1 MPYGLKD
8 IELAKLNEVFAA
20 NERIERVILYGS
32 RAKGNYKPFSDVDIT
47 LEGAELTHTDLSRLS
62 LAIDDLLL
70 PYQFDISIFHTL
82 KNEALIDHIRRMGI
96 TIYEKKSEW
105 KEYKLGELT
114 IDGKGSYGIAAPAV
128 DYDSNKYTYLRITD
142 INDDGTLN
150 KSGLKSVDN
159 KNAHKYLLQQNDI
172 VFART
177 GASVGRSYFYDERD
191 GELVYAGFL
200 IKYSIDPTKV
210 NPKILKFYT
219 HSQEYYDWIQTV
231 DNGATRGNINAQTYA
246 SMPIILPGRH
256 KQDRIVSILSS
267 LDDKIDLLHR
277 ENATLEQMAETLFRQ
292 WFVVEAEEEWEE
304 GKFGDILSVKGGA
317 TPSTKE
323 PNFWDGDIAWT
334 SPRDVTTLN
343 GLYLF
348 ETEKKITQKGL
359 EQISSGLLPAGTLL
373 MSSRAPVGVLAFAE
387 IPLAINQGY
396 IAILDDKGYP
406 KEFIYLWLK
415 ANMDLVHSYSN
426 GSTFMEISKSA
437 FKSLDIVIPT
447 KAEVVG
453 FVLSVKPFF
462 EKIKLNEKQIRLI
475 IRQRDSLLPKLMSNE
490 INL

>member
-47 LEGAELTHTDLSRLS
+47 LEGAELTHNDLSRLS

-70 PYQFDISIFHTL
+70 PYQFDISIFHAL

-96 TIYEKKSEW
+96 TIYERESDW
-105 KEYKLGELT
+105 KEYKLGEIASFVTEKVSVQDVKLEDYISTENMLPDKGGIT
-114 IDGKGSYGIAAPAV
+114 IA
-128 DYDSNKYTYLRITD
+128 SNKPQEGSATKYF
-142 INDDGTLN
+142 NDTILISNIRPYFKKIWYADKVGGCSNDVLCF
-150 KSGLKSVDN
+150 KAKDELVFS
-159 KNAHKYLLQQNDI
+159 KYL
-172 VFART
+172 
-177 GASVGRSYFYDERD
+177 YFLLSQDTFFDYVMLGSKGCKMPRGDKSHIMNWE
-191 GELVYAGFL
+191 
-200 IKYSIDPTKV
+200 ISIPPLPTQRR
-210 NPKILKFYT
+210 I
-219 HSQEYYDWIQTV
+219 
-231 DNGATRGNINAQTYA
+231 AT
-246 SMPIILPGRH
+246 
-256 KQDRIVSILSS
+256 ILSS

-292 WFVVEAEEEWEE
+292 WFVVEAKEEWEE
-304 GKFGDILSVKGGA
+304 GKLGDVLTVKGGT

-323 PNFWDGDIAWT
+323 PSFWNGEIAWT
-334 SPRDVTTLN
+334 SPRDVTTLK
-343 GLYLF
+343 GLFLF
-348 ETEKKITQKGL
+348 ETEKTITQKGL

-373 MSSRAPVGVLAFAE
+373 MSSRAPVGVLAFAV

-447 KAEVVG
+447 KAEVVD

-462 EKIKLNEKQIRLI
+462 EKIKMNEKQIKLI
-475 IRQRDSLLPKLMSNE
+475 TRQRDSLLLKMMSNE
-490 INL
+490 IKLL